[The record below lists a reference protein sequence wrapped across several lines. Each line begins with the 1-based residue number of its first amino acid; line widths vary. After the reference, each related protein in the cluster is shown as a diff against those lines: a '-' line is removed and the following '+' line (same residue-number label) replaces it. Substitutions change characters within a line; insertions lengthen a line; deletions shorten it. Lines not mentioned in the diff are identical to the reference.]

1 MTRDFPDGSACMRRV
16 SGRLGEVPGLD
27 ALDQVL
33 GLLADPGSVLE
44 LERRQLRLAGVLLD
58 VRAPAAQER
67 LLDLLVRDARVL
79 DGLEDLPAR
88 VAAVDEGVRAR
99 VNLDRHG
106 AQPTPSD
113 RTATLESPR

>member
-1 MTRDFPDGSACMRRV
+1 MARDFPDDGVHMRL
-16 SGRLGEVPGLD
+16 SGLRELPCLD
-27 ALDQVL
+27 ARDEVL

-58 VRAPAAQER
+58 VRAPAAEQR
-67 LLDLLVRDARVL
+67 LFDMLVRNARVL

-88 VAAVDEGVRAR
+88 VAAVDPGVGTR

-106 AQPTPSD
+106 AENYSV
-113 RTATLESPR
+113 RSGRYV